1 MTNPS
6 AATAGRMSRRRMVAF
21 APALAVGAA
30 GIAAAGCGI
39 GQPSAVS
46 TQPVTVRALLDPSLI
61 TLFGETAPVIP
72 TFKAANPHITLDIE
86 AGPGPTEG
94 NLGMIG
100 KFKAKIA
107 AGEQLDVYGNV
118 ASDTVAGFAK
128 AGLLRDLS
136 GMMAKQREVQA
147 KDYFPAATGAV
158 TYGGKLYALPFQVFT
173 QLIYYNEDLLKREGQ
188 PIPTKD
194 WTWDKLLEVCKAVTR
209 PATGNQPGQWGIN
222 MVFSGIRPGGLI
234 FMWDWGGKLFDN
246 DKNPKTLAVDPAG
259 AAGWQWMAD
268 LFTKH
273 RVVPLAADATAG
285 GFANTSQ
292 MVTAGQ
298 VAFNFSSLTWR
309 SYRNN
314 TGFKSDVQM
323 LPKGPARQTAAT
335 WADCLAMPS
344 VAKSPDAGLSLM
356 THISGPA
363 GQKLMI
369 PVVDQFPSVES
380 IATSPEWLKFDQFNR
395 QAAIDMVK
403 LATPIPTTPAW
414 PEINTGILGPLGA
427 DVRDGKK
434 TAMQALQE
442 VKTQV
447 DDLLRT
453 LG

>member
-1 MTNPS
+1 M
-6 AATAGRMSRRRMVAF
+6 MSRRRVV
-21 APALAVGAA
+21 ALAPTLALGAA
-30 GIAAAGCGI
+30 GLAAVGCDA
-39 GQPSAVS
+39 GQPAAVS
-46 TQPVTVRALLDPSLI
+46 QAPVTVHALLDPSLI

-72 TFKAANPHITLDIE
+72 TFKDANPNVTLDVE
-86 AGPGPTEG
+86 AGPGPSEG
-94 NLGMIG
+94 NLAMVS
-100 KFKAKIA
+100 KFKAKVA
-107 AGEQLDVYGNV
+107 AGEQLDVYGNA
-118 ASDTVAGFAK
+118 ASDTVASFAK
-128 AGLLRDLS
+128 AGLLKDLT
-136 GMMAKQREVQA
+136 GMMATQRAVQT
-147 KDYFPAATGAV
+147 KDYFPAATGAA

-173 QLIYYNEDLLKREGQ
+173 QLLYYNEDLLKREGQ

-209 PATGNQPGQWGIN
+209 PASGGQPGQWGIN
-222 MVFSGIRPGGLI
+222 MVFSGIRPGGLV
-234 FMWDWGGKLFDN
+234 FMWAWGGKLFDN
-246 DKNPKTLAVDPAG
+246 DTNPKTLAVDPLG
-259 AAGWQWMAD
+259 AEGWQWMAD

-273 RVVPLAADATAG
+273 RVVPLASDATAG
-285 GFANTSQ
+285 GFTNTSQ

-323 LPKGPARQTAAT
+323 LPKGKALQTAAT

-344 VAKSPDAGLSLM
+344 VAKSPEAGLRLM

-403 LATPIPTTPAW
+403 LARPIPPTPAW
-414 PEINTGILGPLGA
+414 QEINTGIFGPLGRT
-427 DVRDGKK
+427 VVEGEK
-434 TAMQALQE
+434 TALQALQE
-442 VKTQV
+442 VKPRV
-447 DDLLRT
+447 DELLRT

>member
-1 MTNPS
+1 MKALTS
-6 AATAGRMSRRRMVAF
+6 SLVAVSRRRLLGSVAG
-21 APALAVGAA
+21 AGLAGAA
-30 GIAAAGCGI
+30 GLAASGCGI

-46 TQPVTVRALLDPSLI
+46 TAPVTVRALLDPSLI
-61 TLFGETAPVIP
+61 TLFGETAAVIP
-72 TFKAANPHITLDIE
+72 TFKSANPHVTLDIE
-86 AGPGPTEG
+86 AGPGPSDG
-94 NLGMIG
+94 NLSMIS

-107 AGEQLDVYGNV
+107 SGEQLDVYGNA

-128 AGLLRDLS
+128 AGLLKDLTA
-136 GMMAKQREVQA
+136 MMAKQRAVQV

-158 TYGGKLYALPFQVFT
+158 TYAGKLYALPFQVFT
-173 QLIYYNEDLLKREGQ
+173 QLLYYNEDLLKREGQ
-188 PIPTKD
+188 PMPTKD

-209 PATGNQPGQWGIN
+209 PASGNQPGQWGIN
-222 MVFSGIRPGGLI
+222 MVFTGIRPGGLI
-234 FMWDWGGKLFDN
+234 FMWDWGGKLFD
-246 DKNPKTLAVDPAG
+246 DDTNPRSLSLDANG

-273 RVVPLAADATAG
+273 RVVPLAADATNG
-285 GFANTSQ
+285 GFANTSA

-314 TGFKSDVQM
+314 TGFKGNVVM

-335 WADCLAMPS
+335 WADCLTMPS
-344 VAKSPDAGLSLM
+344 VAKSPDAALNLM

-395 QAAIDMVK
+395 QQAIDMVK
-403 LATPIPTTPAW
+403 LAKPIPPTPAW
-414 PEINTGILGPLGA
+414 PDINTGVLGPLGNEVVA
-427 DVRDGKK
+427 GRK

-442 VKTQV
+442 VKPKI